1 MELIKQVTTWI
12 ITWATTYYH
21 SKSQHFITS
30 LSQCILCQG
39 KCQNLPLI
47 CQYCCADLPYISSSA
62 KKQSSQEYSHESLLL
77 SPKVSSNISH
87 KNIDDLYCLTTYQWP
102 LNTWLNQLKYQHK
115 FELAKLIANIINRHF
130 ESLLETLKSEQY
142 VIIAMPIH
150 ITRWQE
156 RGFNQSHLIARQLAN
171 LSGITYQPDLIVRH
185 KKTESQVGKDG
196 AARRKNIKGAF
207 KVVNLE
213 GLPDHIIIVD
223 DVVTTGT
230 SGNELAHLLKKSGVL
245 KVTLLTAAIALKI

>member
-1 MELIKQVTTWI
+1 MELIKQV
-12 ITWATTYYH
+12 TTYYH
-21 SKSQHFITS
+21 SKSQHFMTS

-47 CQYCCADLPYISSSA
+47 CQYCCADIPYISNAVKSPL
-62 KKQSSQEYSHESLLL
+62 SQKYSPENLLIN
-77 SPKVSSNISH
+77 PKVSSNIRH
-87 KNIDDLYCLTTYQWP
+87 KNIDHLYCLTIYQWP
-102 LNTWLNQLKYQHK
+102 ISTWLNQLKYQHK

-130 ESLLETLKSEQY
+130 KRLLETLKSEQY
-142 VIIAMPIH
+142 VIISMPIH

-196 AARRKNIKGAF
+196 AERRKNIKGAF
-207 KVVNLE
+207 KVVNSE
-213 GLPDHIIIVD
+213 VLPDHIIIID

-230 SGNELAHLLKKSGVL
+230 SSNELANQLKKSGVH
-245 KVTLLTAAIALKI
+245 KVTLITAAIALKI